1 MDGKVTD
8 RRLARFG
15 LGIGLAALLL
25 AAGCRGNARDPR
37 QVVFEV
43 ADADKD
49 GRLTVHEFEK
59 TAPGKSAEVL
69 EKRFSQADGDHDD
82 RLTLEEF
89 RTVPNGHRILWTL
102 GIFSAV
108 SFVGSI
114 IAIPIVVARLPV
126 DHFVAPH
133 EAADWVESDLRRRL
147 WLVLKNV
154 LGLLLVVGGLMMLVL
169 PGQGLLTIL
178 LGVALTDFPG
188 KWRMMRA
195 LARRPGIMKALNWMR
210 ERAEKPPLLAPAKTE
225 RHPGTPTAPS

>member
-1 MDGKVTD
+1 MTD
-8 RRLARFG
+8 RRLVRFS

-25 AAGCRGNARDPR
+25 ASGCRGDARDPR
-37 QVVFEV
+37 QVVFGA

-49 GRLTVHEFEK
+49 GRLTLDEFEK
-59 TAPGKSAEVL
+59 TAPGKSAEGL
-69 EKRFSQADGDHDD
+69 EKRFAQADADHDD

-133 EAADWVESDLRRRL
+133 EAADWVTSDIRRRL

-154 LGLLLVVGGLMMLVL
+154 LGLLLIVGGVMMLVL

-195 LARRPGIMKALNWMR
+195 LARRPEIMKALNWMR
-210 ERAEKPPLLAPAKTE
+210 ERADKPPLLAPEKKE
-225 RHPGTPTAPS
+225 SRPGASPASP

>member
-1 MDGKVTD
+1 MDGTVTD
-8 RRLARFG
+8 RRLVRFS

-25 AAGCRGNARDPR
+25 AMGCRGDARDPR

-49 GRLTVHEFEK
+49 GRLTPAEFEK
-59 TAPGKSAEVL
+59 TAPGKSDELL
-69 EKRFSQADGDHDD
+69 EKRFGQADADHDNL
-82 RLTLEEF
+82 LTFDEF
-89 RTVPNGHRILWTL
+89 RSVPNGHRILWTL

-225 RHPGTPTAPS
+225 RHPGTSTASS

>member
-1 MDGKVTD
+1 MDGTVTD
-8 RRLARFG
+8 RRLVRFSLG
-15 LGIGLAALLL
+15 LVLASLLL
-25 AAGCRGNARDPR
+25 ALGCRGDARDPR

>member
-1 MDGKVTD
+1 MDGKVTV
-8 RRLARFG
+8 RRLARFS

-25 AAGCRGNARDPR
+25 AAGCRGDARDPR
-37 QVVFEV
+37 QVVFEA

-49 GRLTVHEFEK
+49 SRLTLAEFEK
-59 TAPGKSAEVL
+59 TGPGKSDEVL
-69 EKRFSQADGDHDD
+69 KKRMAQADADHDGL
-82 RLTLEEF
+82 LTLEEF

-114 IAIPIVVARLPV
+114 LAIPIVVARLPV

-133 EAADWVESDLRRRL
+133 EAADWVASDLRRRL

-154 LGLLLVVGGLMMLVL
+154 LGILLVVGGVMMLVL

-195 LARRPGIMKALNWMR
+195 LARRPEIMKALNWMR
-210 ERAEKPPLLAPAKTE
+210 ERADKPPLLAPEKAE
-225 RHPGTPTAPS
+225 RLPGTSTAPP